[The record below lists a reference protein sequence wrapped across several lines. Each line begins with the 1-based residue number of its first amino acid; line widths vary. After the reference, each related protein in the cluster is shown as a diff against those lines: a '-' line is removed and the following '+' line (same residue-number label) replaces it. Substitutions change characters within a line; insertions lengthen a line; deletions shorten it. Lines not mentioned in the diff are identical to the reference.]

1 MDYGV
6 IHSEIV
12 YEGKVFKV
20 RVDRVRNPS
29 GKEMQADVVEH
40 HGSVTLLPVDHK
52 QLVWFV
58 RQYRHPIRTSLLEL
72 PAGTIE
78 TGEDPEMCAIRECR
92 EEIGMTPAKLTNLGG
107 CFLAPGYSSEFNH
120 IFLAE
125 DLSAAP
131 LPPDKDED
139 LNIERIPLQE
149 VKAML
154 FQETIKDAKS
164 IVGLTLALQHFQ
176 MI

>member
-6 IHSEIV
+6 THSEIV
-12 YEGKVFKV
+12 YEGKVFRV
-20 RVDRVRNPS
+20 RIDRVRNPS

-72 PAGTIE
+72 PAGTIDA
-78 TGEDPEMCAIRECR
+78 GEDPEMCAIRECR
-92 EEIGMTPAKLTNLGG
+92 E
-107 CFLAPGYSSEFNH
+107 
-120 IFLAE
+120 
-125 DLSAAP
+125 D
-131 LPPDKDED
+131 
-139 LNIERIPLQE
+139 ERIPFQE

-154 FQETIKDAKS
+154 FQGTIKDAKS